1 MIIRL
6 RGYRRESRVP
16 MSIVFVLLFLSSAV
30 LGQEH
35 DAHKNHARVDTAP
48 AGNHAAIEL
57 DDIVLVN
64 QDGQQV
70 AIASEV
76 IGDRIVVVDFV
87 YTTCTTV
94 CPVLSATFRQI
105 QERLGDRLGDDVVLA
120 SVSVDPLRDT
130 PARMKAYA
138 GKLGAADGWVW
149 LTGKKQNVTKVL
161 EAFGAYTPNFE
172 DHPSMILVGDGQSRE
187 WARFLGFPSARQIL
201 DKVNEFSSVKASRQS
216 HTATQGS
223 R

>member
-1 MIIRL
+1 MIAQF
-6 RGYRRESRVP
+6 RRYCEESRVP
-16 MSIVFVLLFLSSAV
+16 ISIVFILLFLSSTV

-35 DAHKNHARVDTAP
+35 DAHKNHARMDSAP
-48 AGNHAAIEL
+48 TGKHAAIEL
-57 DDIVLVN
+57 DDIMLVN

-70 AIASEV
+70 AIASDV
-76 IGDRIVVVDFV
+76 IGDRIVVIDFV

-94 CPVLSATFRQI
+94 CPVLSATFRQL
-105 QERLGDRLGDDVVLA
+105 QDRLGDRMGNDVVLA

-138 GKLGAADGWVW
+138 RKLGAGNGWIW
-149 LTGKKQNVTKVL
+149 LTGKKQDVTEVL

-172 DHPSMILVGDGQSRE
+172 DHPSMILVGDGRSGE
-187 WARFLGFPSARQIL
+187 WARFLGFPSTQQIL
-201 DKVNEFSSVKASRQS
+201 NKVDEFAAVDASQPS
-216 HTATQGS
+216 QAAMQES